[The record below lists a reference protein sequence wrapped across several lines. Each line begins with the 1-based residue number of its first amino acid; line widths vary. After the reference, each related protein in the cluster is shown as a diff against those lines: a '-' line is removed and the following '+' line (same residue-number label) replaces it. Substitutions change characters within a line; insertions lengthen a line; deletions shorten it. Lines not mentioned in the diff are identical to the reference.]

1 MGQQFVPYE
10 PDQALLFPPS
20 LDDWLPP
27 GHLARFVSETVD
39 QLDLE
44 PFYAKFRQ
52 REDGRGRIAY
62 EPRMLLKVLLY
73 AYSVGLFSS
82 RRIAAGIED
91 LVALRYLAAGNEPS
105 HRTIARFR
113 QENIEHFEALFVQ
126 IVRVAAE
133 VGLVKMGT
141 IAIDG
146 SKLKANA
153 SKHKAMSYGRMKSE
167 EQRIAQEIAELTR
180 RAREIDEAED
190 AEFGPDE
197 RGDGLPEELQRR
209 EDRLAKIKAAKERLE
224 REQAEADEAAGR
236 GRGKRAAKRLK
247 RPNGVPDDKQQAN
260 FTDPDSRIMG
270 NPKRGFVQ
278 GYNGQI
284 AVDAEASIVVAN
296 RVTQSAADVHELAP
310 VTEQAIENTGKTP
323 ERALADSGYKSEAG
337 FSKLE
342 ELDVEAHV
350 ALGKGESEGT
360 VGEQAGPATR
370 RMQRRRA
377 TEESQELYRRRKVI
391 AEPPFGWI
399 KSVLGFRGFLL
410 RGIPKVRGEWNLVCL
425 ALNIRRMAP
434 RMGCT

>member
-1 MGQQFVPYE
+1 MPYE

-20 LDDWLPP
+20 LDDWLPS
-27 GHLARFVSETVD
+27 GHLARFVGETVD
-39 QLDLE
+39 QFDLK

-62 EPRMLLKVLLY
+62 EPRMLLKVLIY

-82 RRIAAGIED
+82 RKIAAGIED
-91 LVALRYLAAGNEPS
+91 LVALRYLAAGNQPS

-113 QENIEHFEALFVQ
+113 QENIQHFESLFVQ
-126 IVRVAAE
+126 VVQIATG

-190 AEFGPDE
+190 AEFGPDD
-197 RGDGLPEELQRR
+197 RGDGLPKELQRR
-209 EDRLAKIKAAKERLE
+209 EDRLAKIKEAKERLE
-224 REQAEADEAAGR
+224 REQAEADEASGR
-236 GRGKRAAKRLK
+236 GRGAGPAKRLK
-247 RPNGVPDDKQQAN
+247 RPNGVPDDKKQAN

-296 RVTQSAADVHELAP
+296 RVTQSATDVHELAP
-310 VTEQAIENTGKTP
+310 VTERAIANTGTTP
-323 ERALADSGYKSEAG
+323 RRALADFGYKSEAG

-342 ELDVEAHV
+342 ELGVEAHV
-350 ALGKGESEGT
+350 ALGRGESDESIRRCP
-360 VGEQAGPATR
+360 GPATR
-370 RMQRRRA
+370 RMQRRRK
-377 TEESQELYRRRKVI
+377 TKISQELYRRRKVI

-399 KSVLGFRGFLL
+399 KSILGFRGFSL
-410 RGIPKVRGEWNLVCL
+410 RGLTNVQGEWSLVCL
-425 ALNIRRMAP
+425 ALNMKRLAP
-434 RMGCT
+434 RLEWA